1 MCCAKNRLS
10 VRHLAAILVCAPEA
24 SQRICCKMRMSGLC
38 KVEMSAFMD
47 GRGPHGDGAN
57 HVEPTRTGPIESVAR
72 GKAEASFAGSSSS
85 AAESNRPP
93 GAANATP
100 DSRARRCCPGSRTTR
115 PAIEPQAGSPLGAK
129 DFGAPA
135 PALCGFRAHAGRR
148 TPGPRGFPSE
158 PGDAAQVYHQAAYV
172 VSPLPARE
180 LLPCVAR

>member
-72 GKAEASFAGSSSS
+72 GKAEASFAGSSSC

-93 GAANATP
+93 VAAHATP
-100 DSRARRCCPGSRTTR
+100 DSRVRGCCPGSRTTR
-115 PAIEPQAGSPLGAK
+115 PAIDAGQLSVPL
-129 DFGAPA
+129 
-135 PALCGFRAHAGRR
+135 AGGSNRKL
-148 TPGPRGFPSE
+148 
-158 PGDAAQVYHQAAYV
+158 AARLEQKI
-172 VSPLPARE
+172 LAR
-180 LLPCVAR
+180 LRQR